1 MTETDRET
9 NAVQEAKLHFLDY
22 WRVIRLRLPI
32 IILAFLLVVVT
43 AGVTTYFL
51 PRQYQSNVIIEV
63 EQNEQKIR
71 IFSEGYQGAMGVDPR
86 FATTQFQIIQRKE
99 MLYPVIESLDLI
111 SRWSEEF
118 GVRTKEQ
125 AYYKLRS
132 MIDVR
137 EVRNTSL
144 LQISVE
150 STDPQEASDLA
161 NSIAQE
167 YQRKRIEEQQKLLS
181 LSLSTLEEEVSKQRV
196 KVQQANE
203 EMSRIRTELGITDL
217 NPDSLEDPMQSQETV
232 LAQQEGLVNE
242 ARIQASNLRTKY
254 TEIEKLSGDE
264 LMRSLPTLEIQDQ
277 TVTTILPQYQEITSE
292 LARAMQ
298 SGLGARHP
306 TILSLQAKK
315 ATYEQQLSEQ
325 INSIRR
331 TLAANL
337 QITENSMLK
346 MEEELEKARL
356 EQREAKTRGS
366 EYARAKNN
374 YIQVKRVL
382 ESAELRFSTETMQRS
397 MPMSPARIWE
407 KAEASPSPSKPKVML
422 NMALAVVVG
431 LIVGV
436 GLAFFLEYLDTS
448 VKTLEDVEN
457 FLQVPVLAVVPKNI
471 TLLVE
476 HPEATADAEAYRIL
490 RTNLEFNRPSPDA
503 NTVTFVSGG
512 AGEGKSTTLTNLA
525 YTFAQGGYNTLVVDA
540 DLRRPSQHRMFG
552 LDGDYGL
559 TDFLTTDVDLE
570 DVVQATSVPNLYLMA
585 SGKLPFDA
593 VGVLNSQRMM
603 DLIAQVKNRFDI
615 IFFDSPPILG
625 VSDASVLVRAL
636 DLTII
641 VVQHR
646 RFPRAMLQRVKQA
659 VLNVGGNI
667 LGVVL
672 NNVDVRHDQY
682 YEYYTNYYNYY
693 YTPRNAPEGVNG
705 AAKDAK
711 AAARSKR
718 PARVGPQDDY

>member
-1 MTETDRET
+1 MTDRET
-9 NAVQEAKLHFLDY
+9 SAVQEAKLHFLDY

-71 IFSEGYQGAMGVDPR
+71 IFTEGYQGAMGMDPR

-99 MLYPVIESLDLI
+99 MLYPVIDAMNLVDK
-111 SRWSEEF
+111 WSQEY
-118 GVRTKEQ
+118 GIRSKEQ
-125 AYYKLRS
+125 AYFKLRS

-137 EVRNTSL
+137 EVRNTNL

-167 YQRKRIEEQQKLLS
+167 YQRKRIEEQQKLLARS
-181 LSLSTLEEEVSKQRV
+181 LATLEDEVSKQRK
-196 KVQQANE
+196 KVQEANE

-232 LAQQEGLVNE
+232 LQQQEQLVSE

-254 TEIEKLSGDE
+254 NEIEKLTGDE
-264 LMRSLPTLEIQDQ
+264 LMRSLPTLEIEDQ
-277 TVTTILPQYQEITSE
+277 TIATILPQYQEISSE
-292 LARAMQ
+292 LARALQ

-315 ATYEQQLSEQ
+315 STYEQQLTEQ
-325 INSIRR
+325 VNSIRR

-337 QITENSMLK
+337 QITERSMTR
-346 MEEELEKARL
+346 MEEELEKSRTD
-356 EQREAKTRGS
+356 QRESKTRGS

-374 YIQVKRVL
+374 YIQAKKVL
-382 ESAELRFSTETMQRS
+382 EAAELRLSTETMQRS

-407 KAEASPSPSKPKVML
+407 KAEPASAPSKPKVLL
-422 NMALAVVVG
+422 NMALAVIVG
-431 LIVGV
+431 LILGI

-448 VKTLEDVEN
+448 VKTMEDVEN

-471 TLLVE
+471 ALLYE
-476 HPEATADAEAYRIL
+476 HSDATADAEAYRIL

-512 AGEGKSTTLTNLA
+512 AGEGKSTTLSNLA
-525 YTFAQGGYNTLVVDA
+525 YTFAQGGYNTLIVDA
-540 DLRRPSQHRMFG
+540 DLRRPSQHRIMG

-570 DVVQATSVPNLYLMA
+570 DVVQATETPNLYLLP

-603 DLIAQVKNRFDI
+603 DLIAQVKSRFDI
-615 IFFDSPPILG
+615 VFFDSPPILG

-693 YTPRNAPEGVNG
+693 YYTPQKAPQDGVNG
-705 AAKDAK
+705 SAKDAK
-711 AAARSKR
+711 ATRAQRAARVS
-718 PARVGPQDDY
+718 RVDEY